1 MTLLVWM
8 RVFWG
13 EGFPVF
19 SGACLCSQVM
29 AQSLENT
36 GFHGREQLKFSLLS
50 SQRKKQVLCWFV
62 SILLA
67 NIIVYIICLRSKD
80 HTERGKILSV
90 WSFSVWRNV
99 YENHKTLC
107 YRGKRCPLFHRID
120 SPRKIGLLY
129 SVRLFR

>member
-1 MTLLVWM
+1 
-8 RVFWG
+8 
-13 EGFPVF
+13 
-19 SGACLCSQVM
+19 M

-36 GFHGREQLKFSLLS
+36 GFHGREQQKPRLLS
-50 SQRKKQVLCWFV
+50 SQRKKHVLCWFV

-99 YENHKTLC
+99 YEINTTFC
-107 YRGKRCPLFHRID
+107 YGGKRCPLFPGID
-120 SPRKIGLLY
+120 YP
-129 SVRLFR
+129 